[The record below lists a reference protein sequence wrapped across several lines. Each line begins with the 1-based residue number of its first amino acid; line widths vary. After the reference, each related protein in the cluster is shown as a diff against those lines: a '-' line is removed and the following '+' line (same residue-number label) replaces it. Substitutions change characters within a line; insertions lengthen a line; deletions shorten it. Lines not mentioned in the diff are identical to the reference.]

1 MLVMCPP
8 SSFNLDAAQ
17 LNTLSWT
24 IHPSEIVPPSPIC
37 TSTYDIVQSSLPPAI
52 FNHSIRVY
60 LYTKAFAQ
68 CADSAWLEPERL
80 PLVFVAC
87 LFHDM
92 GCADANDGRQRFEVC
107 GADAA
112 AEHLRK
118 FKVNEADIQEVW
130 TAIALHTSPGIAE
143 RITAL
148 ARFVRLAVLMD
159 FGKLG
164 ECPWANE
171 SELEVNG
178 EGYRRS
184 VEEQFSRLDVEKVL
198 GDIVVAQGVRQP
210 TKAPAASW
218 PGIMV
223 RAAKEEPSGLQDVNK
238 AF

>member
-1 MLVMCPP
+1 MWVMCPP

-17 LNTLSWT
+17 PNTQSWI

-37 TSTYDIVQSSLPPAI
+37 TSTYDIVQRSLPPAV
-52 FNHSIRVY
+52 FNHSVRVY
-60 LYTKAFAQ
+60 IYTKAFAQ
-68 CADSAWLEPERL
+68 CAESAWLGPECL

-87 LFHDM
+87 LYHDM
-92 GCADANDGRQRFEVC
+92 GCAAQNDGPQRFEVC

-130 TAIALHTSPGIAE
+130 TAIALHASPGIAE

-159 FGKLG
+159 FGKLS
-164 ECPWANE
+164 ECPWLDD

-184 VEEQFSRLDVEKVL
+184 IEEQFPRLDVEKVL
-198 GDIVVAQGVRQP
+198 GDIVVEQGMRQP

-223 RAAKEEPSGLQDVNK
+223 RAATEEPSGLQDVNK

>member
-1 MLVMCPP
+1 MCPP

-17 LNTLSWT
+17 FIADILTT
-24 IHPSEIVPPSPIC
+24 YPPEIVPPSPIC
-37 TSTYDIVQSSLPPAI
+37 TSTYHFVQRSLPPAI

-60 LYTKAFAQ
+60 LYTKALAQ
-68 CADSAWLEPERL
+68 RANSPWVEAERL
-80 PLVFVAC
+80 PLVFVTS

-92 GCADANDGRQRFEVC
+92 GCADENDGRQRFEVC

-118 FKVNEADIQEVW
+118 FKVNDADIQEVW

-159 FGKLG
+159 FNGLEKS
-164 ECPWANE
+164 PWVEE
-171 SELEVNG
+171 SELSVN
-178 EGYRRS
+178 EKGYRHS
-184 VEEQFSRLDVEKVL
+184 IEGQFPRLDAEKVL
-198 GDIVVAQGVRQP
+198 GDIVVEQGMRQP
-210 TKAPAASW
+210 TKAPASSW
-218 PGIMV
+218 AGTMV
-223 RAAKEEPSGLQDVNK
+223 RAAREEPGLQGVNK

>member
-1 MLVMCPP
+1 MCPP
-8 SSFNLDAAQ
+8 SSFNRDAAQ
-17 LNTLSWT
+17 LNTEIST
-24 IHPSEIVPPSPIC
+24 THPPDIVPPTPIC
-37 TSTYDIVQSSLPPAI
+37 TSTYHLVQRSLPPAI
-52 FNHSIRVY
+52 FNHTIRVY

-68 CADSAWLEPERL
+68 RANSPWVEPERL
-80 PLVFVAC
+80 PLLFAAC

-92 GCADANDGRQRFEVC
+92 GCADENDGPQRFEVC

-118 FKVNEADIQEVW
+118 FEVNEADIQEVW

-159 FGKLG
+159 FNKLG
-164 ECPWANE
+164 ECPWANG
-171 SELEVNG
+171 SEQQVN
-178 EGYRRS
+178 ELRYRRS
-184 VEEQFSRLDVEKVL
+184 VEEHFPRLDAEKVL
-198 GDIVVAQGVRQP
+198 GDIVVEQGMRQP

-218 PGIMV
+218 AGIMV
-223 RAAKEEPSGLQDVNK
+223 KAAKEELSGLQDVNK

>member
-1 MLVMCPP
+1 MCPP

-17 LNTLSWT
+17 LETRVST
-24 IHPSEIVPPSPIC
+24 THPPDIVPPTPLC
-37 TSTYDIVQSSLPPAI
+37 TSAYDLVQRSLPTAI

-60 LYTKAFAQ
+60 LYTKAFVQRANSPWVQ
-68 CADSAWLEPERL
+68 PERL

-92 GCADANDGRQRFEVC
+92 GCAADNDGPQRFEVC
-107 GADAA
+107 GADVA

-118 FKVNEADIQEVW
+118 FKVNEEDIHEVW

-159 FGKLG
+159 FNKLSKS
-164 ECPWANE
+164 PWVDKF
-171 SELEVNG
+171 ELQIDEK
-178 EGYRRS
+178 GYLRS
-184 VEEQFSRLDVEKVL
+184 VQERFPRLDVEKVL
-198 GDIVVAQGVRQP
+198 GDIVVEQGLRQP
-210 TKAPAASW
+210 TKAPASSW
-218 PGIMV
+218 AGIMV